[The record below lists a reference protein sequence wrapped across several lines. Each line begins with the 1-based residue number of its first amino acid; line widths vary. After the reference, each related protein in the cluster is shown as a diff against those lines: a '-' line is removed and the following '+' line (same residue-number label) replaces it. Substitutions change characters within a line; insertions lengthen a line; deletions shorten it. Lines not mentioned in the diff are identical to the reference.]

1 MGIQGLLPLL
11 KSIMLPIN
19 IKDLKGC
26 KVAVDTY
33 SWLHKGA
40 LSCSKELCKG
50 IPTTKHIDYCMHRV
64 NLLLHYGVKPILV
77 FDGGPL
83 PMKNEQEN
91 KRGRSRK
98 ENLSR
103 AIEHET
109 NGNMTAAYECYQK
122 AVDISPSVAHDLIQV
137 LKRENVCYVVAPY
150 EADAQMTFLAI
161 SEQVDAV
168 ITEDSD
174 LIAFG
179 CPRIIYKM
187 DKFGQGLEFRYSKL
201 DQNKELN
208 LTGFTRQ
215 MLLEMCILSGCDYLQ
230 SLPGMG
236 LKKAHALIKKF
247 RSYDKVIK
255 HLRYNT
261 AAVSPLYEESFRKA
275 IMTFQHQRVYD
286 LMTEDLVHLSDL
298 SDCGS
303 QDLDFL
309 GPYPYKF
316 IHDECLYE
324 SIFFILVGGFSMIHS
339 LTRRTLIPTEVAQG
353 IAKGDIDPFTM
364 MPFQKECNAAELV
377 HSGTYELNDFKVEG
391 ERRKV
396 DLPAQKNLLTNYFCT
411 ASLEAKQKFRAP
423 RTSPILP
430 NSKIGVSSPW
440 TDSRKGADSYKF
452 ESLSMSSPDPLG
464 VSSGLVDDDIL
475 LKASKCLESKSPGLL
490 LAEEEIE
497 NGLGLQPVPL
507 RHPICKPCITLSK
520 ERSLDLSESKTRA
533 PKKNVI
539 VRSSYFL
546 KNTKKEDIQDDKSE
560 INEAAN
566 DKSHSS
572 IRENDYDSMSDARNG
587 AVIAAVKNANPRSSY
602 FQHKPS
608 ARNVPAGE
616 TEQKE
621 NKRVIVRSSYFQKN
635 LANDN
640 SQGNLDVAA
649 ELEHTN
655 PKASLGDDC
664 SERRLKKRK
673 VTFIDTVQTVR
684 EASKHLSISGGVNSD
699 LDDSTKETKDGQG
712 KFGSNI
718 SHLGKYSQISEKSME
733 NFVSVISSF
742 RYTSNGS
749 RASGLRAPLKDI
761 KNTSTNRSTSN
772 LDLSKFV
779 YKPTKQ
785 KQLSARRK
793 V

>member
-19 IKDLKGC
+19 IKDLNGC
-26 KVAVDTY
+26 SVAVDTY

-64 NLLLHYGVKPILV
+64 NLLRHHGVKPILV

-83 PMKNEQEN
+83 PMKIEQEN

-103 AIEHET
+103 AIEHEN

-161 SEQVDAV
+161 SKQVDAV

-201 DQNKELN
+201 EQNKELS
-208 LTGFTRQ
+208 LTGFTKQ

-247 RSYDKVIK
+247 KSYDKVIK

-261 AAVSPLYEESFRKA
+261 AAVSPMYEESFRKA

-286 LMTEDLVHLSDL
+286 LMTEDLVHLSEL
-298 SDCGS
+298 SDLGS

-309 GPYPYKF
+309 GP
-316 IHDECLYE
+316 
-324 SIFFILVGGFSMIHS
+324 
-339 LTRRTLIPTEVAQG
+339 LIPTEVAQG

-377 HSGTYELNDFKVEG
+377 DSRTYELNDFKVEG
-391 ERRKV
+391 ERRKL

-423 RTSPILP
+423 RTSPILL
-430 NSKIGVSSPW
+430 NSEVGVSSAW
-440 TDSRKGADSYKF
+440 ADSRKGADSYKF
-452 ESLSMSSPDPLG
+452 GSLSMSSPNP
-464 VSSGLVDDDIL
+464 LVDDDIH
-475 LKASKCLESKSPGLL
+475 LKASMCLESKSQGILL
-490 LAEEEIE
+490 EEEIE
-497 NGLGLQPVPL
+497 NGLGRQSVPL
-507 RHPICKPCITLSK
+507 QHSICKPCITLHK
-520 ERSLDLSESKTRA
+520 EHALDLSENKIRA
-533 PKKNVI
+533 TKKKVI

-546 KNTKKEDIQDDKSE
+546 KNNKKEDIQDDKSK
-560 INEAAN
+560 INLVAN

-572 IRENDYDSMSDARNG
+572 IRENDYDSMSDAMDG
-587 AVIAAVKNANPRSSY
+587 AVVAAVKIAIPQSSF
-602 FQHKPS
+602 FQSNPS
-608 ARNVPAGE
+608 AQNGDA
-616 TEQKE
+616 EQKE
-621 NKRVIVRSSYFQKN
+621 NKRGIVRSSYFQKN
-635 LANDN
+635 LANES

-649 ELEHTN
+649 EM
-655 PKASLGDDC
+655 ASGDDC

-673 VTFIDTVQTVR
+673 VTFIDTVQTDNASDECL
-684 EASKHLSISGGVNSD
+684 EADTSGSQGDFNSN
-699 LDDSTKETKDGQG
+699 LDDSTKETKDGQR

-718 SHLGKYSQISEKSME
+718 SHLGHYSQISEKSMD

-761 KNTSTNRSTSN
+761 KNTSTNRSASN
-772 LDLSKFV
+772 MDLSKFV

-785 KQLSARRK
+785 KQLSARHK